1 MGMYD
6 EMHKKLQRDARSDPR
21 QGGLHPEARV
31 IFQSVTCI
39 DWPAAVKPGWLVVY
53 DRHLNGETVEK
64 HVAWVAHAGIEI
76 IWDNLI
82 WASSEALVR
91 ATKWDDA

>member
-6 EMHKKLQRDARSDPR
+6 EMHKKLKHNARAAPDL
-21 QGGLHPEARV
+21 GGVHPECRV
-31 IFQSVTCI
+31 IFNSVTCI

-64 HVAWVAHAGIEI
+64 RVAWVLHAGIEI
-76 IWDNLI
+76 KWDNLI
-82 WASSEALVR
+82 WASSDALTK